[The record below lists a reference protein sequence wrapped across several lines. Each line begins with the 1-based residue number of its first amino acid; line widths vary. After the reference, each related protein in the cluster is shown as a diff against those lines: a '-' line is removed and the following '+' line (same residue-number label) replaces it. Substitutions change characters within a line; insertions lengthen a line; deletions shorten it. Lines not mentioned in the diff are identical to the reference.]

1 MGRIKFTDNL
11 EPFLE
16 MVQDKTNLSMN
27 QLANICGTNRRSF
40 SDWKNNK
47 YSMPQEIFNKLIR
60 ISKLDPPKF
69 KILPDFW
76 HIKEAAKRGAIN
88 RNRIY
93 GNPGTSEGRSRGGIA
108 TCRKFRLNPLLAK
121 KLGFGISKDI
131 ALPKKSSRL
140 AELIGVLLG
149 DGSISDYQVRVY
161 HDSETDVE
169 HAFYVADLFQEL
181 FSVNPTLSKIKN
193 ENTYCVVISSINL
206 IDSLIKLGLK
216 RGSKIRQGTDIPVWI
231 KRKKEFLKACLR
243 GLMDTDG
250 CFYIDKHKING
261 RSYYSPCLVFTN
273 HSPIL
278 LKSVLSSFQR
288 FNYGPTLNRH
298 KSIFIRRKEN
308 VIRYFSDIGS
318 SNPKHVKKFRSY
330 SKLCKN

>member
-93 GNPGTSEGRSRGGIA
+93 GNPGTSEGRSRGEIPPYK
-108 TCRKFRLNPLLAK
+108 KFRLNNCHFP
-121 KLGFGISKDI
+121 
-131 ALPKKSSRL
+131 P
-140 AELIGVLLG
+140 
-149 DGSISDYQVRVY
+149 
-161 HDSETDVE
+161 
-169 HAFYVADLFQEL
+169 
-181 FSVNPTLSKIKN
+181 
-193 ENTYCVVISSINL
+193 
-206 IDSLIKLGLK
+206 
-216 RGSKIRQGTDIPVWI
+216 
-231 KRKKEFLKACLR
+231 
-243 GLMDTDG
+243 
-250 CFYIDKHKING
+250 
-261 RSYYSPCLVFTN
+261 
-273 HSPIL
+273 
-278 LKSVLSSFQR
+278 
-288 FNYGPTLNRH
+288 
-298 KSIFIRRKEN
+298 
-308 VIRYFSDIGS
+308 YFSLRMFLD
-318 SNPKHVKKFRSY
+318 
-330 SKLCKN
+330 